1 MLIDSI
7 KKNEGFSPYVY
18 KDTLGYDTVGYG
30 FKCSDLS
37 PDELACNGGRYEP
50 MSREVA
56 DEILEIKLTKLKKR
70 VYSALSWLRIAP
82 VNIQEAVCEMAYQ
95 LGVAGMLGFHNTLR
109 LMSEGRYAEAAENM
123 LKSKWAKQ
131 TPNRAKYVANLV
143 RNA

>member
-7 KKNEGFSPYVY
+7 KRNEGFSPYVY

-37 PDELACNGGRYEP
+37 PDELAYNGGRYEP

-56 DEILEIKLTKLKKR
+56 DKILQIKLTKLKKR
-70 VYSALSWLRIAP
+70 VYSALSWLRVAP
-82 VNIQEAVCEMAYQ
+82 VNIQDAVCEMAYQ
-95 LGVAGMLGFHNTLR
+95 MGVAGMLGFHNTLK
-109 LMSEGRYAEAAENM
+109 LMSEGRYAEAADNM

-131 TPNRAKYVANLV
+131 TPNRARYVANLV